1 MQNQKLENLLNLAL
15 SATEEEREKSE
26 SLNVGY
32 NSDQNTWELIVKYS
46 GSLDEAAE
54 HGVTVEEMI
63 NEYAILTVPES
74 EIDYISSLPQIEYV
88 EKPKRLFFAINHAKA
103 ASCINIAQQGDR
115 SLSGRGVLTAIIDSG
130 IDYYHDDFRKE
141 NGDTRIVMLWDQT
154 LNRVFTEEEINEAL
168 AAGSRAAARALVPS
182 VDTSGHGTAVAGIAA
197 GNGRENNG
205 QYRGIAYESELLVVK
220 LGVPKS
226 DGFPRTT
233 ELMRAVNFVVRE
245 AVRRRQPVAV
255 NLSFGNTYGS
265 HDGTSLL
272 ETFLNDI
279 SNYGKTVFVVGTGNE
294 GAGDG
299 HSAGQLVMNQPQEVE
314 LTVGAYQTSFSVQLW
329 KSYTDIFDISLI
341 TPSGETIGPVSSRLG
356 PQTIP
361 FVNQTILLYYG
372 KPGPYSVAQE
382 IYLDFIPKENYLEEG
397 LWRIRLTPRE
407 IVEGNFDFWLPSASV
422 LSRSTRFLRPSP
434 ETTLTIPSTAAG
446 VISVGAYD
454 DAYQS
459 FADFSGRGFTRMTRQ
474 VKPDLVAPGVG
485 IITARSGGGYETV
498 TGTSFATPFVT
509 GSAALLMQW
518 GIVDGRDPFLYGEKI
533 KAYLRRGA
541 RHLPGYSQWP
551 NPELGFGTLCLSDS
565 IPI

>member
-1 MQNQKLENLLNLAL
+1 M
-15 SATEEEREKSE
+15 
-26 SLNVGY
+26 
-32 NSDQNTWELIVKYS
+32 
-46 GSLDEAAE
+46 
-54 HGVTVEEMI
+54 
-63 NEYAILTVPES
+63 
-74 EIDYISSLPQIEYV
+74 
-88 EKPKRLFFAINHAKA
+88 
-103 ASCINIAQQGDR
+103 
-115 SLSGRGVLTAIIDSG
+115 
-130 IDYYHDDFRKE
+130 
-141 NGDTRIVMLWDQT
+141 
-154 LNRVFTEEEINEAL
+154 
-168 AAGSRAAARALVPS
+168 
-182 VDTSGHGTAVAGIAA
+182 
-197 GNGRENNG
+197 
-205 QYRGIAYESELLVVK
+205 
-220 LGVPKS
+220 
-226 DGFPRTT
+226 
-233 ELMRAVNFVVRE
+233 
-245 AVRRRQPVAV
+245 
-255 NLSFGNTYGS
+255 
-265 HDGTSLL
+265 
-272 ETFLNDI
+272 
-279 SNYGKTVFVVGTGNE
+279 
-294 GAGDG
+294 
-299 HSAGQLVMNQPQEVE
+299 
-314 LTVGAYQTSFSVQLW
+314 
-329 KSYTDIFDISLI
+329 
-341 TPSGETIGPVSSRLG
+341 
-356 PQTIP
+356 
-361 FVNQTILLYYG
+361 NQTILLYYG